1 MRTVSTTL
9 HTSKKIVS
17 ASARLGGRTVRV
29 VGKTAKRT
37 IKLPAETVKKV
48 KLMKQKLRHLNKA
61 VAKDKLKKAAAASG
75 KFIVKSAKYTVKST
89 VKAAGNAADSL
100 TDSINN
106 DTVRFAKQSYNA
118 ARSAASAAK
127 KAGKATGKTI
137 KTSAKTVRTLA
148 TKKGRRELAKSVNR
162 RVQRINRNIRRIKAA
177 PKKIGK
183 AAKRSVNAIIRL
195 IRVGARFIGFLL
207 STLPWSL
214 ILAGVVAIVL
224 LTSYLV
230 TNCYTFTL
238 ASQERVAGWALDES
252 DTPEDIYSNIK
263 QLALKLMSGCE
274 NKFSKDLKDEISGF
288 CISVSD
294 PQRIIEYTVG
304 DTSATLFPAVGGDST
319 INPIIDS
326 VINDFSRHTS
336 TEYSDFMAALV
347 VLTARKNLGNESFVL
362 EKFTQ
367 AEIEEFIGGLNSN
380 SCSFGS
386 TFFVKTTATTTGET
400 CPNADCKTKKERGCD
415 CGGKD
420 ENGNKVCKGHP
431 YCDNDHEKMTVK
443 FQTADK
449 YYGKSIS
456 EIYNFTEEEAS
467 YFADVSDFI
476 RIMLMEMSMSN
487 SGGDS
492 R

>member
-37 IKLPAETVKKV
+37 IKLPAATVKKV

-75 KFIVKSAKYTVKST
+75 KYIVKSAKFTVKSAA
-89 VKAAGNAADSL
+89 KAAGNAADSL

-118 ARSAASAAK
+118 ARKVASGAK
-127 KAGKATGKTI
+127 RTVKTAKNTVKRSRKLVKSVKRNVNRVKRTIKVTKKVVKAT
-137 KTSAKTVRTLA
+137 AKV
-148 TKKGRRELAKSVNR
+148 AKSV
-162 RVQRINRNIRRIKAA
+162 
-177 PKKIGK
+177 
-183 AAKRSVNAIIRL
+183 AKLVAKVVTKVVSLIVETLPYSLIVIAIIVIILL
-195 IRVGARFIGFLL
+195 II
-207 STLPWSL
+207 W
-214 ILAGVVAIVL
+214 
-224 LTSYLV
+224 LV
-230 TNCYTFTL
+230 TNSYSSTI
-238 ASQERVAGWALDES
+238 AEQDRVAGWAIEES
-252 DTPEDIYSNIK
+252 DCTEEDVYSNIK
-263 QLALKLMSGCE
+263 ELAQMVQQGCE
-274 NKFSKDLKDEISGF
+274 NKFAKDLKDDISDF
-288 CISVSD
+288 CVSVSD

-304 DTSATLFPAVGGDST
+304 DTSATLFPAAGKDST

-326 VINDFSRHTS
+326 LISSSSKHTS
-336 TEYSDFMAALV
+336 TEYSDFMAALT
-347 VLTARKNLGNESFVL
+347 VLTVRKNNGNESFFL
-362 EKFTQ
+362 DKFTQ
-367 AEIEEFIGGLNSN
+367 SEIDEFIGGLNSN
-380 SCSFGS
+380 SCTYGS
-386 TFFVKTTATTTGET
+386 TFFVKTTSITSGNT
-400 CPNADCKTKKERGCD
+400 CPGADCKTKKIPGCD

-420 ENGNKVCKGHP
+420 ENGRKKCNGHP

-449 YYGKSIS
+449 YYGKSVS
-456 EIYNFTEEEAS
+456 EIYGLNEEDAR
-467 YFADVSDFI
+467 YFSDVSDFI

>member
-75 KFIVKSAKYTVKST
+75 KYIVKSAKYTVKST

-127 KAGKATGKTI
+127 KAGKATGKSI
-137 KTSAKTVRTLA
+137 KTVRTLA

-183 AAKRSVNAIIRL
+183 AAKRSVNAL
-195 IRVGARFIGFLL
+195 KLLGKLGVKFIGFLI
-207 STLPWSL
+207 STLPWSAI
-214 ILAGVVAIVL
+214 ILAVVILALIMV
-224 LTSYLV
+224 YLV
-230 TNCYTFTL
+230 SNSFG
-238 ASQERVAGWALDES
+238 AAFSKQERVAGWALDGS
-252 DTPEDIYSNIK
+252 DDDVTDIYPNIEE
-263 QLALKLMSGCE
+263 LAQMVQQGCE
-274 NKFSKDLKDEISGF
+274 NKFAKELKDDISDF
-288 CISVSD
+288 CVSVSD
-294 PQRIIEYTVG
+294 PQRIIEYTIG
-304 DTSATLFPAVGGDST
+304 DASATLFPAAGKDST
-319 INPIIDS
+319 INSIIDS
-326 VINDFSRHTS
+326 LISSSSKHTS
-336 TEYSDFMAALV
+336 TEYSDFMAALT
-347 VLTARKNLGNESFVL
+347 VLMARKNYGNESFFL
-362 EKFTQ
+362 DKFTQ
-367 AEIEEFIGGLNSN
+367 SEIDEFIGGLNSN
-380 SCSFGS
+380 SCTYGS
-386 TFFVKTTATTTGET
+386 TFFVKTTSITSGNT
-400 CPNADCKTKKERGCD
+400 CPGADCKTKKIPGCD

-420 ENGNKVCKGHP
+420 ENGRKKCNGHP

-449 YYGKSIS
+449 YYGKSVS
-456 EIYNFTEEEAS
+456 EIYGLSEEDAR
-467 YFADVSDFI
+467 YFSDVSEFI
-476 RIMLMEMSMSN
+476 RIMLMEMSN

>member
-1 MRTVSTTL
+1 M
-9 HTSKKIVS
+9 KI
-17 ASARLGGRTVRV
+17 
-29 VGKTAKRT
+29 
-37 IKLPAETVKKV
+37 PAATVKKV

-61 VAKDKLKKAAAASG
+61 VVKNKLKKAVATSG
-75 KFIVKSAKYTVKST
+75 KFVVKSAKFTVKSG
-89 VKAAGNAADSL
+89 VKAAGKAADGL
-100 TDSINN
+100 TDSIDN
-106 DTVRFAKQSYNA
+106 DTVKFAKQSFDA
-118 ARSAASAAK
+118 ARAAAEAAK
-127 KAGKATGKTI
+127 KAGNAAKKTGKAV
-137 KTSAKTVRTLA
+137 KTTAKTVRTLA
-148 TKKGRRELAKSVNR
+148 TKKGRRKLVKSVKKKVARVKRNVR
-162 RVQRINRNIRRIKAA
+162 RAKAVA
-177 PKKIGK
+177 KATAKAVK
-183 AAKRSVNAIIRL
+183 TAAKLVVKIVGKVINL
-195 IRVGARFIGFLL
+195 IA
-207 STLPWSL
+207 STAPWSL
-214 ILAGVVAIVL
+214 IIIAAIIVIML
-224 LTSYLV
+224 LFYLV
-230 TNCYTFTL
+230 WNAFGT
-238 ASQERVAGWALDES
+238 AKGGSERVGGWAVGDSDE
-252 DTPEDIYSNIK
+252 TPQDVHSNIK
-263 QLALKLMSGCE
+263 ELAQMVKTGCE
-274 NKFSKDLKDEISGF
+274 NKFSKDIKDEISAF

-304 DTSATLFPAVGGDST
+304 DTSATLFPAAGGDST

-347 VLTARKNLGNESFVL
+347 VLTARKNFGNESFAL

-431 YCDNDHEKMTVK
+431 YCDNDHEKLTVK

-449 YYGKSIS
+449 FYGKTFS
-456 EIYNFTEEEAS
+456 EIYAFNDEDAA
-467 YFADVSDFI
+467 YFSDVGDFI
-476 RIMLMEMSMSN
+476 RIMLKEMAMQDA

>member
-37 IKLPAETVKKV
+37 IKLPAATVKKV

-75 KFIVKSAKYTVKST
+75 KYIVKSAKFTVKSAA
-89 VKAAGNAADSL
+89 KAAGNAADRL
-100 TDSINN
+100 TDSIDN

-118 ARSAASAAK
+118 ARKVASGAK
-127 KAGKATGKTI
+127 RTVKTAKNTVKRSRKLVKSVKRNVNRVKRTIKVTKKVVKATAKVA
-137 KTSAKTVRTLA
+137 KAAAKTVVKLVG
-148 TKKGRRELAKSVNR
+148 KL
-162 RVQRINRNIRRIKAA
+162 IK
-177 PKKIGK
+177 
-183 AAKRSVNAIIRL
+183 L
-195 IRVGARFIGFLL
+195 IA
-207 STLPWSL
+207 STAPWSL
-214 ILAGVVAIVL
+214 IIIAAVILIVIL
-224 LTSYLV
+224 LYLV
-230 TNCYTFTL
+230 INAFGTADGEN
-238 ASQERVAGWALDES
+238 ERVGGWAIDES
-252 DTPEDIYSNIK
+252 DSSPQDVHSNIEE
-263 QLALKLMSGCE
+263 LAQMVQQGCE
-274 NKFSKDLKDEISGF
+274 NKFAKNLKDDISDF
-288 CISVSD
+288 CVSVSD

-304 DTSATLFPAVGGDST
+304 NSSATLFPAAGSDST

-326 VINDFSRHTS
+326 LISSSSKHTS
-336 TEYSDFMAALV
+336 TEYSDFMAALT
-347 VLTARKNLGNESFVL
+347 VLMARKNYGNESFFL
-362 EKFTQ
+362 DKFTQ
-367 AEIEEFIGGLNSN
+367 SEIDEFIGGLNSN
-380 SCSFGS
+380 SCTYGS
-386 TFFVKTTATTTGET
+386 TFFVKTTSITSGNT
-400 CPNADCKTKKERGCD
+400 CPGADCKTKKEPGCD

-420 ENGNKVCKGHP
+420 ENGRKKCNGHP

-449 YYGKSIS
+449 YYGKSVSDIYGLS
-456 EIYNFTEEEAS
+456 EEDAR
-467 YFADVSDFI
+467 YFSDVSEFI